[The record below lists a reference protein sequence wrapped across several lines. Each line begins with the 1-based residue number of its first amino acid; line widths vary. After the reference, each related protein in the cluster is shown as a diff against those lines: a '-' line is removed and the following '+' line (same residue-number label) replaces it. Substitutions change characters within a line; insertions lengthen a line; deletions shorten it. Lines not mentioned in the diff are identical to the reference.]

1 MSKSVVV
8 LHEGRSLKVA
18 AEGQLYVSVGV
29 GVCQA
34 MLISRMCL
42 RLK

>member
-29 GVCQA
+29 SMCQA
-34 MLISRMCL
+34 MLTLRMCL
-42 RLK
+42 HLK